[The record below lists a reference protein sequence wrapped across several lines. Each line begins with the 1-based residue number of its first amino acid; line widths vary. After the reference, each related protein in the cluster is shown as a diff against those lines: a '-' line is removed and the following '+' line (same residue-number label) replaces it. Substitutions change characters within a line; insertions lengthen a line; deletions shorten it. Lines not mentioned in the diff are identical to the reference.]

1 MTQFILIF
9 RRDIKEFT
17 REYKESLA
25 EAVPEIGK
33 KWFSWMG
40 KLQSEGRI
48 ISPYQRISK
57 AGRTIFPDN
66 TVTNSPFAEVKDA
79 FGGFLIITATDF
91 DEALEIA
98 KVCPNLL
105 QNGSVEVR
113 KFIDHNDQVS

>member
-9 RRDIKEFT
+9 RRDITEFT

-25 EAVPEIGK
+25 EAAPEIGK

-48 ISPYQRISK
+48 FSPYQRISK
-57 AGRTIFPDN
+57 AGITILPDN
-66 TVTNSPFAEVKDA
+66 TVTNSPYAEVKDA
-79 FGGFLIITATDF
+79 FAGFLIITATDF
-91 DEALEIA
+91 AEAQEIA
-98 KVCPNLL
+98 EACPNLL

-113 KFIDHNDQVS
+113 KFIDYNDQVS